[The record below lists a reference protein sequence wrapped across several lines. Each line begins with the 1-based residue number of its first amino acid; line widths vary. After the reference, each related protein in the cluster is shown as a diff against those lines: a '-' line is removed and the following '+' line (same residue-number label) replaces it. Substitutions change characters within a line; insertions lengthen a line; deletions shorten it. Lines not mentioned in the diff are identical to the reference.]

1 METQEHKEEKKPE
14 VNEKRWVFLDT
25 ETTGKSENG
34 PAHTGHRVI
43 EIGAVEVYD
52 RNFTG
57 KEYRQFLN
65 PEMKIDAEAMQVHGI
80 TDEFVADK
88 PLFKDVAQEFVE
100 FVRGSVLIIHNAKFD
115 VGFLNQELAM
125 AGREEK
131 IETLCTVVDSYAE
144 ARKLR
149 PGHARYSLDALC
161 EIFNID
167 NSNRT
172 QHGALLDA
180 KLLAEM
186 YLALTGGQKTMSFS
200 QASGGVQGS
209 GAGIQHGPLKV
220 VRASPAELEAHEEK
234 LKKMMKKG
242 KTDNWHTYWL

>member
-100 FVRGSVLIIHNAKFD
+100 FVRGSELIIHNAKFD

-186 YLALTGGQKTMSFS
+186 YLALT
-200 QASGGVQGS
+200 
-209 GAGIQHGPLKV
+209 
-220 VRASPAELEAHEEK
+220 
-234 LKKMMKKG
+234 
-242 KTDNWHTYWL
+242 